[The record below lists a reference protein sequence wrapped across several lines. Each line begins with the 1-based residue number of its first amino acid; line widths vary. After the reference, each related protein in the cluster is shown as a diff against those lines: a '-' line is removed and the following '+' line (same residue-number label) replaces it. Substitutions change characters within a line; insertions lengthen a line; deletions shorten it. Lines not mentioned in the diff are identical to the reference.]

1 VDLLAIINSGTSLA
15 PAMATDLGVAFIGTI
30 RGLGRGICKTLLKNK
45 AKIPVGNL
53 GNEPISKIYE

>member
-1 VDLLAIINSGTSLA
+1 
-15 PAMATDLGVAFIGTI
+15 METDLGVAFIGTI